1 MLVCSRTGSGKTLS
15 YLIPLVEKLYRER
28 WGSLD
33 GLGALVIVP
42 VRELAIQAFEVL
54 RSFAGLHD
62 MSAGMIIG
70 GKQVDIEKSR
80 IASMNILVATPG
92 RLLQHMNET
101 PYFDCDNL
109 KVLVLD
115 EVDRILD
122 MGFSEELKQI
132 ISFLP
137 MRRVQ
142 TLLFSATAKKSLQ
155 KYAKTLLNTDF
166 NFFSM
171 NNYEDSLS
179 QALNAEGG
187 GPQEEGKEDAEMVAK
202 YVTPVKLTHY
212 YMVIEA
218 DQKLD
223 TLFSFMKS
231 HKEAKCIVF
240 FSSCK
245 QVRHAYESFS
255 KLKTG
260 ASLMEIHGRQ
270 KQIKRTAIYFE
281 FVERKHAFLFATD
294 IASRGMDFPAVD
306 WVIQVD
312 LPEDTDTYIH
322 RVGRTARYK
331 FKGSSLL
338 MVLPSETKFI
348 DRLTRLNINMKK
360 LKANPNRT
368 LTITSALQRINAENS
383 DLMHLAQK
391 AFICYI
397 KSVFKNGDREVFDIT
412 KIDHEAL
419 AQSLGLVTTP
429 VIELVQESEDKNTKI
444 SKLRKLREKIKMK

>member
-1 MLVCSRTGSGKTLS
+1 
-15 YLIPLVEKLYRER
+15 
-28 WGSLD
+28 
-33 GLGALVIVP
+33 
-42 VRELAIQAFEVL
+42 
-54 RSFAGLHD
+54 
-62 MSAGMIIG
+62 
-70 GKQVDIEKSR
+70 
-80 IASMNILVATPG
+80 
-92 RLLQHMNET
+92 
-101 PYFDCDNL
+101 
-109 KVLVLD
+109 
-115 EVDRILD
+115 
-122 MGFSEELKQI
+122 
-132 ISFLP
+132 
-137 MRRVQ
+137 
-142 TLLFSATAKKSLQ
+142 
-155 KYAKTLLNTDF
+155 
-166 NFFSM
+166 
-171 NNYEDSLS
+171 
-179 QALNAEGG
+179 
-187 GPQEEGKEDAEMVAK
+187 
-202 YVTPVKLTHY
+202 
-212 YMVIEA
+212 
-218 DQKLD
+218 
-223 TLFSFMKS
+223 
-231 HKEAKCIVF
+231 
-240 FSSCK
+240 
-245 QVRHAYESFS
+245 
-255 KLKTG
+255 
-260 ASLMEIHGRQ
+260 MEIHGRQ